1 MVKDILTYDPFQLAQ
16 RILTGRPFSGQ
27 SVRKEAVDSE
37 GRSWMPTC
45 DVQETTDAFILYADV
60 PGVEPK
66 TIDVSTD
73 NNILTIKGERKL
85 DSAEEK
91 ADFNL
96 AERVSGPFRRQFIL
110 PDTADVERVSAQVN
124 KLGVLTVT
132 IKKKEKAQPKKVVV
146 DAEA

>member
-45 DVQETTDAFILYADV
+45 DVQETTDAFILCADV
-60 PGVEPK
+60 PGVDPT

-110 PDTADVERVSAQVN
+110 PDTADVEKVRAQG